1 MLFRSQQAI
10 DEFIRRYPNHKGD
23 LIINGDAS
31 GDNRTAQ
38 SEFTNYMII
47 KRALESHGYSPKF
60 QLRDFNPAV
69 LRRIQ
74 AFNAKVRNSKGTVSL
89 FIDKR
94 CKWLLHNVYNLSFK
108 EGTSIVD
115 VPSLKQIKN
124 DHDLKFLEH
133 PFDAASYLVD
143 YYFPIK

>member
-1 MLFRSQQAI
+1 M
-10 DEFIRRYPNHKGD
+10 
-23 LIINGDAS
+23 
-31 GDNRTAQ
+31 
-38 SEFTNYMII
+38 
-47 KRALESHGYSPKF
+47 
-60 QLRDFNPAV
+60 
-69 LRRIQ
+69 
-74 AFNAKVRNSKGTVSL
+74 
-89 FIDKR
+89 
-94 CKWLLHNVYNLSFK
+94 HNVYNLSFK

>member
-1 MLFRSQQAI
+1 
-10 DEFIRRYPNHKGD
+10 
-23 LIINGDAS
+23 
-31 GDNRTAQ
+31 
-38 SEFTNYMII
+38 MII
-47 KRALESHGYSPKF
+47 KRALENYGYSPKF
-60 QLRDFNPAV
+60 QLRNFNPPI
-69 LRRIQ
+69 LNRIQ

>member
-1 MLFRSQQAI
+1 MAKNKGGKIMFIKFVARMTEGYFYLCLFLGFLASI
-10 DEFIRRYPNHKGD
+10 FICFWG
-23 LIINGDAS
+23 
-31 GDNRTAQ
+31 
-38 SEFTNYMII
+38 
-47 KRALESHGYSPKF
+47 
-60 QLRDFNPAV
+60 V
-69 LRRIQ
+69 LKSWNL
-74 AFNAKVRNSKGTVSL
+74 FVKSKGEFLEWLKVWQ
-89 FIDKR
+89 
-94 CKWLLHNVYNLSFK
+94 CKEYISK